1 MYLYTDSTAACSFC
15 FAFVLTMWRWK
26 QLTTRESAV
35 TNARDT
41 LCKEPFPAGLLLP
54 AVVYLRAASFG
65 WAEVALTHA
74 GGVACPTQFTLTD
87 FNLPL
92 LTHS

>member
-26 QLTTRESAV
+26 PLTTRESAV

-54 AVVYLRAASFG
+54 AVV
-65 WAEVALTHA
+65 
-74 GGVACPTQFTLTD
+74 
-87 FNLPL
+87 
-92 LTHS
+92 